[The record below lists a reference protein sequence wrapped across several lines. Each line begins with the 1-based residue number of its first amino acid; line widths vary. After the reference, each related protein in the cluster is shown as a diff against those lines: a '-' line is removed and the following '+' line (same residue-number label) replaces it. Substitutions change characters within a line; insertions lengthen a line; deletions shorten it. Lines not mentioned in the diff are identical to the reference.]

1 MSMYPIQS
9 WVNSGTATNTVTF
22 NNISQEFKHLQIR
35 LSVRINAPGN
45 NNWYADFITFNGD
58 NTGSNYDTHALQA
71 YATVGGGG
79 QTLGSGLS
87 SSLAALNNSLMEGG
101 VSTSYTTV
109 SITDILDYTN
119 TNKNKVGRSIY
130 GFITVPTPLQ
140 VGMFSFIWKSTA
152 AITSLTISNPI
163 AAWTAASRIDLY
175 GISTSN
181 ATGA

>member
-22 NNISQEFKHLQIR
+22 NNISQQFKHLQIR
-35 LSVRINAPGN
+35 LSVRINAPAN
-45 NNWYADFITFNGD
+45 NNWYADLIAFNGD
-58 NTGSNYDTHALQA
+58 NTASNYDTHALNT
-71 YATVGGGG
+71 YATVGGGA
-79 QTLGSGLS
+79 QTISSGYTAN
-87 SSLAALNNSLMEGG
+87 LAALNNSLMEGG
-101 VSTSYTTV
+101 TNTAYTTATV
-109 SITDILDYTN
+109 CDILDYTN
-119 TNKNKVGRSIY
+119 TNKYKVGRTIY
-130 GFITVPTPLQ
+130 GFVTLPTPCQ
-140 VGMFSFIWKSTA
+140 VGSFSFSWKSTA